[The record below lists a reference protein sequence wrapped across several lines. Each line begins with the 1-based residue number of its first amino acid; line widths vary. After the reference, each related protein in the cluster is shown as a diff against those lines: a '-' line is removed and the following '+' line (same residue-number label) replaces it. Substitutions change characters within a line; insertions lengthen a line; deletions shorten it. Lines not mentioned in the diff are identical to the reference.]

1 MATRK
6 VVIDDQDSNT
16 IQYSGQWFTTTSAED
31 NVGNFGPPYLRTL
44 HGTKHDAN
52 VSFEF
57 DGTLRLLPCLDFGSW
72 SITGTAIGVYG
83 TSIVVNSTTDPD
95 PNLECFVDGVSI
107 GREAI
112 PDAGENN
119 LKLCGRGGFSAS
131 PHKLQINITV
141 QSPEHTFWLDQIQY
155 IPSPT
160 VPLDN
165 KMIMLTNTDP
175 AIQLDNNWESLA
187 IFNATSKPNATA
199 HVDFIGE
206 EF

>member
-1 MATRK
+1 MATRII
-6 VVIDDQDSNT
+6 VYDDQDSDT
-16 IQYSGQWFTTTSAED
+16 IQYSGQWFANTSAEE
-31 NVGNFGPPYLRTL
+31 NLGNFGPPYLHTL
-44 HGTKHDAN
+44 HGTNHDAII
-52 VSFEF
+52 SFEF
-57 DGTLRLLPCLDFGSW
+57 DGTPRLLPCLDFGSW
-72 SITGTAIGVYG
+72 PITGTEIGVYG

-112 PDAGENN
+112 FDAGENN
-119 LKLCGRGGFSAS
+119 WKLCGRGGFSAG
-131 PHKLQINITV
+131 PHKLQIDITV
-141 QSPEHTFWLDQIQY
+141 QSPEQTFWLDQIRY
-155 IPSPT
+155 IPSPA

-165 KMIMLTNTDP
+165 KTIMLANTDP

-187 IFNATSKPNATA
+187 QFKATNKSNAVA